1 MGWEGE
7 PVDSWV
13 HAFRDATKD
22 DGEGNYNIND
32 PAYAQWNTIEKT
44 AWNQEEHYP
53 DKSIDGEAMPSN
65 AYHRVDLVHRPTPQ
79 ISVEQ
84 RQVGD
89 DATCTTDRHP
99 NLNTGLGRAFLG
111 ETNLVIKDGDAT
123 FSSPLAGFLEIW
135 RLSNIEGED
144 TYSKSVPFPFGLPV
158 VQHRTAYCMHIQP
171 ERRFKTKIDTLS
183 INHELVDTEVVFGE
197 DYYISVLNTIGS
209 GVFGTEDTI
218 PVITSPSKSKMS
230 LSILRMV

>member
-32 PAYAQWNTIEKT
+32 PAYAQWNSIEKT

-53 DKSIDGEAMPSN
+53 GKSIDGEAMPSN

-111 ETNLVIKDGDAT
+111 ETNLVKSKRAMRRST
-123 FSSPLAGFLEIW
+123 SPLLAGLLESLASM
-135 RLSNIEGED
+135 RHLKGRH
-144 TYSKSVPFPFGLPV
+144 TY
-158 VQHRTAYCMHIQP
+158 
-171 ERRFKTKIDTLS
+171 
-183 INHELVDTEVVFGE
+183 
-197 DYYISVLNTIGS
+197 
-209 GVFGTEDTI
+209 
-218 PVITSPSKSKMS
+218 
-230 LSILRMV
+230 